1 MGQFDATPGENK
13 SGNVSYGKE
22 SDISIKKYEEK
33 ASKLA
38 GNYNTFIENLLG
50 NGIISK
56 EDVIMIDAE
65 MEKDL
70 REGDGWKYD
79 IYNQD
84 VEDNINSN
92 LTLSEKKDR
101 VFGGI
106 KKEKSDIGPKDYEV
120 KTTSNLSG
128 ETGGQNIKIERNK
141 FEYPWRSNIE
151 NKFKFNGTLDGKQ
164 LSQEESK
171 EIFSKY
177 YKFQKDR
184 LSKIEDLIEKRKDDK
199 DREKRTQAYNKI
211 KKEFAETF
219 DSE

>member
-1 MGQFDATPGENK
+1 MEGINK
-13 SGNVSYGKE
+13 SESGKVSYGNE

-38 GNYNTFIENLLG
+38 GSYNTFIENLLG

-56 EDVIMIDAE
+56 EDVITIDAE

-106 KKEKSDIGPKDYEV
+106 KKEKNDIGPKDYEV

-128 ETGGQNIKIERNK
+128 EIGGQNIKIERNK

-151 NKFKFNGTLDGKQ
+151 NKFKFSGTLDGKQ

-177 YKFQKDR
+177 YEFQKKR
-184 LSKIEDLIEKRKDDK
+184 LDKIENLIEKRKDDK
-199 DREKRTQAYNKI
+199 NREKRVIEYQKI
-211 KKEFAETF
+211 KENFEKEFNG
-219 DSE
+219 